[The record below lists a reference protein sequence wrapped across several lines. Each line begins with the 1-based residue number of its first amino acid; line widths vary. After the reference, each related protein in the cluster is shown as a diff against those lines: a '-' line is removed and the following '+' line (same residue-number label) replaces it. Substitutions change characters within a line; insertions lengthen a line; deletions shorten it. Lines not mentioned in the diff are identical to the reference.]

1 MQAIVSETFV
11 MFNLKQV
18 SIRDFLIS
26 MMKKVSQC
34 KQIQNA
40 KSEWAM
46 EKRQT
51 QMCRLF
57 DVHKKSCAYTW
68 YTVHYLLSPAIKYII
83 HSFKGLQCKTNF

>member
-57 DVHKKSCAYTW
+57 DVHKKVVHTRGTLCALFIEPCNKIYN
-68 YTVHYLLSPAIKYII
+68 SQ
-83 HSFKGLQCKTNF
+83 F